1 MSSKYN
7 VVKQENQKYNIFMIK
22 LEDGKRCLFW
32 NNKNASEFGDITVIF
47 NNDNVV
53 NINDKQILLSFHG
66 VTNKENLNE
75 LMIAFGTEVYKKD
88 CLNLDITKV
97 KFNFIVDSKD
107 EEDIANEFI
116 SKFRLDGKITHSEK
130 YNQLTQNL
138 DDAISNISVNSNDNQ
153 IVKEDN
159 DEIKKYTIHED
170 KIYSDNDT
178 LSITDKKKILLSEWR
193 KDPIKSKD
201 IYNISREEL
210 DKMLTDAVTNNLKV
224 NHMEDNVSNKENK
237 FERLSNDIAR
247 KEDNK
252 VNDELGIIK
261 NNLTNENKYTV
272 LEKKEER
279 INVVKP
285 QTFSNNISVHN
296 DEYKVDTVTTGV
308 DSSFWDDDN
317 ELGSLD
323 NDLPV
328 YYVGDSNEIY
338 NQYGKFVGRNG
349 VGGYQINEDNNLVST
364 YNNTV
369 VGQIG
374 DIHDMDKVKEKSK
387 VRVYKPNRKLNYNSI
402 DKKDSGIISLPVIIF
417 IISLFLLVG
426 SGIILYFMK

>member
-1 MSSKYN
+1 M
-7 VVKQENQKYNIFMIK
+7 
-22 LEDGKRCLFW
+22 
-32 NNKNASEFGDITVIF
+32 
-47 NNDNVV
+47 
-53 NINDKQILLSFHG
+53 
-66 VTNKENLNE
+66 
-75 LMIAFGTEVYKKD
+75 
-88 CLNLDITKV
+88 
-97 KFNFIVDSKD
+97 
-107 EEDIANEFI
+107 
-116 SKFRLDGKITHSEK
+116 
-130 YNQLTQNL
+130 
-138 DDAISNISVNSNDNQ
+138 
-153 IVKEDN
+153 
-159 DEIKKYTIHED
+159 
-170 KIYSDNDT
+170 
-178 LSITDKKKILLSEWR
+178 
-193 KDPIKSKD
+193 
-201 IYNISREEL
+201 
-210 DKMLTDAVTNNLKV
+210 
-224 NHMEDNVSNKENK
+224 
-237 FERLSNDIAR
+237 
-247 KEDNK
+247 
-252 VNDELGIIK
+252 GIIK

-272 LEKKEER
+272 LEKKEEK

-308 DSSFWDDDN
+308 DFSFWDDDN